1 MPGDEWQPKLDTYLD
16 GELPTE
22 VMRELDAHV
31 RSCPSCAAE
40 VLNRLQLKRAVQASA
55 AKRYLP
61 TTEFRE
67 RIQKSITIRRR
78 PTFRWGWLT
87 AATVAA
93 LLIAGA
99 LTFYVGLQ
107 KLRREQVFSELADL
121 HVTTLASPT
130 PVDVVSSDRHT
141 VKPWFQGKI
150 PFTFNLPEL
159 KDSEFVLVGGRV
171 AYLGQT
177 PGAQLI
183 YQVRKHQISVFIFQD
198 RALSRDLSTDTP
210 VMRKLSFNAKTWSQD
225 GLRYFVVGDAAPED
239 IQSLSQLLKK
249 AERS

>member
-1 MPGDEWQPKLDTYLD
+1 MVPGKD
-16 GELPTE
+16 
-22 VMRELDAHV
+22 
-31 RSCPSCAAE
+31 
-40 VLNRLQLKRAVQASA
+40 
-55 AKRYLP
+55 
-61 TTEFRE
+61 
-67 RIQKSITIRRR
+67 SIHI
-78 PTFRWGWLT
+78 
-87 AATVAA
+87 
-93 LLIAGA
+93 
-99 LTFYVGLQ
+99 
-107 KLRREQVFSELADL
+107 
-121 HVTTLASPT
+121 
-130 PVDVVSSDRHT
+130 
-141 VKPWFQGKI
+141 
-150 PFTFNLPEL
+150 NLPEL

-225 GLRYFVVGDAAPED
+225 GLRYFVVGDATPED